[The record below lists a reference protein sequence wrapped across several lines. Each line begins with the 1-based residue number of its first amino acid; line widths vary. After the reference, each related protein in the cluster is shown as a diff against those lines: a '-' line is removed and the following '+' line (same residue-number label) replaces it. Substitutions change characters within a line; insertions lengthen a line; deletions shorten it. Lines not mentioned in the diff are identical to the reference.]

1 MELEMADLD
10 FFTLKYKQAE
20 RERKYHQL
28 QDEYFTSAVVLA
40 LTLTALFGLVYLPI
54 IPHPCSFCSSAP
66 SNPASSAPSA
76 PSSYLFLHP
85 CLLHRCLLCPFP
97 PAPPPLPPLP
107 LPPLALLSLLF
118 LPLHPRPLRPF
129 PSAPVPSTRQPPPG
143 GLSALGLELQPQQD
157 PGGPDTRRQEHTA
170 VHCALRVCAP
180 RPALRPGGHAATG
193 HLPASVLPA
202 QNDPAPR
209 AHRVLHPG
217 PGAQRLHPGLGVGA
231 LLRGP
236 RDTHVRRCLFP
247 RLLRVS
253 IWAQGQCNAVSGLSF
268 EPIMV
273 ILLFSCTLAL
283 HARQVDVLR
292 LD

>member
-20 RERKYHQL
+20 REHKHQL

-40 LTLTALFGLVYLPI
+40 LILTALFGLVYLPI

-107 LPPLALLSLLF
+107 LPPLALLSLLL

-170 VHCALRVCAP
+170 VHCALRVCVP
-180 RPALRPGGHAATG
+180 RPALRPVGT
-193 HLPASVLPA
+193 LPLAI
-202 QNDPAPR
+202 
-209 AHRVLHPG
+209 
-217 PGAQRLHPGLGVGA
+217 
-231 LLRGP
+231 
-236 RDTHVRRCLFP
+236 F
-247 RLLRVS
+247 LRVS
-253 IWAQGQCNAVSGLSF
+253 SLPKMILLLVLTASYILVLELSGYTRASGCNAVSGISF